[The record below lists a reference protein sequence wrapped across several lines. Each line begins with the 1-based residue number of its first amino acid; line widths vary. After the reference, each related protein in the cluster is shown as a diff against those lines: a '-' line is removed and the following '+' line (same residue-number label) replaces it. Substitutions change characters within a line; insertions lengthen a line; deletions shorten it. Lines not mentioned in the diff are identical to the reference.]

1 MMSEEMTYDAFETL
15 VSAYGG
21 TPENWP
27 NEQRDAMQQFLSN
40 DKRAAALLAR
50 EARLDGWLDA
60 RLPDAAP
67 VLHDKILT
75 DMAAAFTEAETAENS
90 ADIVQIDPLTDPL
103 TDAMTQMSVSR
114 RAYGAA
120 ISVLA
125 ACFVLGFV
133 AAPSL
138 FDMMEVNNDLFA
150 AIDIIS
156 DNFLPNDPL

>member
-1 MMSEEMTYDAFETL
+1 MMSEEMTYDAFEAL

-21 TPENWP
+21 APENWP
-27 NEQRDAMQQFLSN
+27 SDQRNAMQQFLSD

-60 RLPDAAP
+60 RLPDATSS
-67 VLHDKILT
+67 LHDKILA
-75 DMAAAFTEAETAENS
+75 DMDAAFTNADAVETIAHIAHSN
-90 ADIVQIDPLTDPL
+90 PLTE
-103 TDAMTQMSVSR
+103 MSVSH

-125 ACFVLGFV
+125 ACFILGFV
-133 AAPSL
+133 AAPIL